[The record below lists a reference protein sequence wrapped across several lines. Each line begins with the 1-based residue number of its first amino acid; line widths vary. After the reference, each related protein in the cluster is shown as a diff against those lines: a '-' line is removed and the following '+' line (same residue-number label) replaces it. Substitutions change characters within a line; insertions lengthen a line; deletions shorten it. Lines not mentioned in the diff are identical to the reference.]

1 MCVLQPSVHN
11 LIRIHPLHVACVA
24 EDHTP
29 ACKSYKAICW
39 LHLYAHALPQEREV
53 GGFKAEAEE
62 EFEDAEG
69 NVYNKR
75 TYEDLKR
82 QGLI

>member
-1 MCVLQPSVHN
+1 MGQYERTCAA
-11 LIRIHPLHVACVA
+11 HVGSKVSDCTISHAAIASAVG
-24 EDHTP
+24 EDLCLT
-29 ACKSYKAICW
+29 AVYVVV
-39 LHLYAHALPQEREV
+39 QEREV

-69 NVYNKR
+69 NVYNRR

>member
-1 MCVLQPSVHN
+1 MMISECLTDA
-11 LIRIHPLHVACVA
+11 RCM
-24 EDHTP
+24 
-29 ACKSYKAICW
+29 
-39 LHLYAHALPQEREV
+39 QEREL
-53 GGFKAEAEE
+53 GGFKAEVEE

-69 NVYNKR
+69 NVYDRR

>member
-1 MCVLQPSVHN
+1 ML
-11 LIRIHPLHVACVA
+11 
-24 EDHTP
+24 
-29 ACKSYKAICW
+29 
-39 LHLYAHALPQEREV
+39 QEREL
-53 GGFKAEAEE
+53 GGFKAEVEE

-69 NVYNKR
+69 NVYDRR

>member
-1 MCVLQPSVHN
+1 M
-11 LIRIHPLHVACVA
+11 
-24 EDHTP
+24 
-29 ACKSYKAICW
+29 
-39 LHLYAHALPQEREV
+39 